1 MREGST
7 VVQLCDCQEAQ
18 VVSVCGRQTH
28 VVLGLSTKIPP
39 FTVIRCVS
47 NWALTQFGLWW
58 LFRHPSAQY
67 FLTLGFLAGRCVTGP
82 GFCVLPPVALRF
94 EFLDQPTHSHTA
106 AQWRWDFHEGIAFF
120 MSAGSSLPT
129 VMNNS
134 RGLLSK
140 HLCSFGHTLHCPCV
154 SGRGILRPCLAQPE
168 GKEWEKAENLS

>member
-7 VVQLCDCQEAQ
+7 VVQQCDCQEAQ
-18 VVSVCGRQTH
+18 VVSVCGRQTQ
-28 VVLGLSTKIPP
+28 VVLSLSTKIPP

-120 MSAGSSLPT
+120 YVSWQQLTHSDEQQQRTVEQAPLFVWTHSSLP
-129 VMNNS
+129 
-134 RGLLSK
+134 
-140 HLCSFGHTLHCPCV
+140 LC
-154 SGRGILRPCLAQPE
+154 
-168 GKEWEKAENLS
+168 EWERHPQTLLGTARG